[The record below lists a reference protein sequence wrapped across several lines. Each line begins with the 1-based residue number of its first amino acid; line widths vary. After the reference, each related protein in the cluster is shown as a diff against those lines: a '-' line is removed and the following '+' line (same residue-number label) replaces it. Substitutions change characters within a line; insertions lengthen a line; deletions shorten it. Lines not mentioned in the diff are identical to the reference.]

1 VRLPRGSTLVAPSTV
16 RWSALL
22 GVVGLAISL
31 YLTVVHYAQ
40 GQVPLAC
47 ASGGLINCERV
58 TSSAQSMVG
67 PVPVAALGILWFAAL
82 LGLLVLVPRSPVL
95 LAWSAV
101 GVAFVLY
108 LVYAELFLIRTIC
121 LWCSAVHLVVLGVF
135 LLAVAETSAES
146 REVAS

>member
-1 VRLPRGSTLVAPSTV
+1 MDVPRRTILVAPGTV

-22 GVVGLAISL
+22 GVVGLTISL

-47 ASGGLINCERV
+47 ATGGLINCEQV

-101 GVAFVLY
+101 GVAFAFY
-108 LVYAELFLIRTIC
+108 LVYAELFLIGTLC

-135 LLAVAETSAES
+135 LLAVAEASAES